1 MSNSSQEQSNSI
13 FKPMQNNIWTAQILP
28 NESIVSQIERQN
40 AQRQKLVERTIACP
54 THKTLCWALNE
65 LAKYEN
71 QKGTEEFCDYV
82 IGFSKGGYIGIR
94 LDLNH
99 HGVEN
104 DKRPNFKG
112 AELTDFITLDFPK
125 LQYVLFSIDLGIT
138 VEEPTFPL
146 YVDIEYVEMGYALYK
161 KYMGGAFYAYFGWN
175 FGKLVAYLFT
185 GKGNHFGYPPN
196 KYGFVLGV
204 YIAKNFNTIQSFVHQ
219 WCVGEVC
226 KL

>member
-82 IGFSKGGYIGIR
+82 YQPPITIMHHSVKNDY
-94 LDLNH
+94 LNDS
-99 HGVEN
+99 E
-104 DKRPNFKG
+104 DTEF
-112 AELTDFITLDFPK
+112 LTLSFPK
-125 LQYVLFSIDLGIT
+125 IEYGWFGIELGIEVT
-138 VEEPTFPL
+138 PPKFPL
-146 YVDIEYVEMGYALYK
+146 YVDIEYVEIGYVLYK
-161 KYMGGAFYAYFGWN
+161 RYRGMAFGFYFGFNSFKLFMQSVVGHGGNN
-175 FGKLVAYLFT
+175 FG
-185 GKGNHFGYPPN
+185 HPPN

-204 YIAKNFNTIQSFVHQ
+204 AIARDFPNIQNFVNQ